1 MNNQNKQQYKIRKK
15 ILEILLIKLNFWID
29 RFLVFFQFRQKRE
42 FWGII
47 YDSVTKQPLDPVRV
61 SLVYA
66 DTGKVES
73 SVVTDL
79 QGRYGFLARPGKF
92 KIFPQRTNYVFPST
106 HVAGDTDGIYTH
118 IYHGEFFELG
128 NESEVIAPNIP
139 MDPVS
144 DDWNQ
149 QAKKQFVVK
158 YAYIRLLAE
167 KLFSVFLWFGFLFV
181 VLYLTLHNFQPV
193 FLRWVLGA
201 YVAILLLEVVI
212 PRPRFWGRITDSNN
226 NPVAGIRLKLT
237 NPLLPGVIFGS
248 ALTREDGRFFLRANP
263 GKYLLEVLDDDGQAT
278 LSTFTVRV
286 GQEGV
291 YSGEFVIRAV

>member
-1 MNNQNKQQYKIRKK
+1 
-15 ILEILLIKLNFWID
+15 
-29 RFLVFFQFRQKRE
+29 
-42 FWGII
+42 
-47 YDSVTKQPLDPVRV
+47 
-61 SLVYA
+61 
-66 DTGKVES
+66 
-73 SVVTDL
+73 
-79 QGRYGFLARPGKF
+79 
-92 KIFPQRTNYVFPST
+92 
-106 HVAGDTDGIYTH
+106 
-118 IYHGEFFELG
+118 
-128 NESEVIAPNIP
+128 
-139 MDPVS
+139 
-144 DDWNQ
+144 
-149 QAKKQFVVK
+149 
-158 YAYIRLLAE
+158 
-167 KLFSVFLWFGFLFV
+167 
-181 VLYLTLHNFQPV
+181 V